1 MKTLIRHGVF
11 ETNSSSCHSLSLQ
24 TNKNGEVETN
34 PNFFNDYEID
44 DDGVLSFDT
53 VEFGWEANYLG
64 YFQDKLSYVMTYC
77 ITTSRYDDFMFVLK
91 VLHDVTQFKSLKYER
106 FNILLG
112 TWNDEEDLFEFADDL
127 DIYEFFK
134 RVEDE
139 TYSYID
145 GQSIDLLND
154 IIKLRDEHKLKN
166 LLFCRQSY
174 IKTDNDNH

>member
-1 MKTLIRHGVF
+1 MKKLIRHGVF

-53 VEFGWEANYLG
+53 GEFGWEANYFG

-77 ITTSRYDDFMFVLK
+77 ITTSSYDDFMFVLR

-106 FNILLG
+106 LNIFLG
-112 TWNDEEDLFEFADDL
+112 TWNDEEERFEFADDL
-127 DIYEFFK
+127 NIYDFFE
-134 RVEDE
+134 RVETE

-154 IIKLRDEHKLKN
+154 IIKLHDEGKLKN

-174 IKTDNDNH
+174 IQTDNDNY